1 MTHSTDFSVFRFR
14 QAESSD
20 TDRIWEI
27 ILQAKAQM
35 KRLASTQWD
44 ENYPAIET
52 IRQDIASGNGY
63 VCCDAEK
70 AIAYGVVSFDGE
82 PAYNRIDGAWSNPLP
97 YLIVHRLAVA
107 DEMKRRGLAAYF
119 MAQAEE
125 ISRRKGIYNFRIDT
139 NYDNQYMLRLIDR
152 MGFRYCG
159 EVVYRKDNTRK
170 AFEKSILPLVAALP
184 VSGYTIREAI
194 YEDAEAIYRAIDQNR
209 EDLRTWLPFVDSLQR
224 VADEQAFLQSVL
236 SVPYEQRD
244 PVFVLQKDT
253 EVCGLAGFHFS
264 DHANHRTEI
273 GYWLLPAHRGQGVI
287 TAAVRHLCQW
297 AFAEREIHRIQI
309 RCAVGN
315 VTSNA
320 IPKRLG
326 FTFEGTERDGELL
339 ASGHY
344 TDIHI
349 YSILK
354 GEKFDQLLA

>member
-14 QAESSD
+14 QAEPSD

-35 KRLASTQWD
+35 RRLASTQWD